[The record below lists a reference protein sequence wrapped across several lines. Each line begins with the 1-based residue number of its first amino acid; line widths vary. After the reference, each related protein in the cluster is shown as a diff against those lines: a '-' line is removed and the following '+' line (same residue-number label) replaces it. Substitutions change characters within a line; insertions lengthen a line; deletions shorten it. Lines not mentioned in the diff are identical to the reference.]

1 VLHSEDEKES
11 TMIYIRHLSAAPDF
25 TEKDFDVAPIR
36 THALTLASEAL
47 REAQVDLA
55 HVERIT
61 TIRRLTASGVTSLN
75 SSSRFASDG
84 NSDFQV
90 LWEDGERV
98 FCRGNSHGD
107 DTTLV
112 LAVLP
117 ASEHPA
123 PAVLDRLAHEYE
135 LRDALDPAWAARP
148 LKLVRE
154 RGQTILLL
162 QDPGGEPL
170 DRLIGPPMA
179 LELFLRLAVALSAA
193 VGRLHGRGL
202 VHKDIKPT
210 DVLVN
215 VSTSQVW
222 LTGFGI
228 TSRLPRERQSP
239 APPEFLEG
247 TLAYMA
253 PEQTGRMNGSIDS
266 RSDLYSLGI
275 TLYQMLTGTLPFTA
289 SDPMEWVHCHIAKN
303 PMPPSER
310 LKNVPAPVSA
320 IITKL
325 LAKAPEERYQTAAG
339 LECDLRRCLSD
350 ARGQIDL
357 FPLGERD
364 IPDRLLIP
372 EKLYGRAR
380 EIDILLSSFDRIVKR
395 GSPELVLVSGYSGIG
410 KSSVVNELHRVLVE
424 PRGLF
429 ASGKFDRYK
438 RDIPYSTLAQAF
450 QSLIRPLLGKSD
462 PELAGWREAFREA
475 LGPNGRL
482 IIDLV
487 PELKLVVGDQPPVP
501 ELPLHDAQRRFQLVF
516 RRFLA
521 VFARPEHPLA
531 LFLDDLQWLDLATL
545 DLLEDLLTQP
555 DVQHLMLIGAYRDNE
570 VNSVHPLIRKLE
582 AIRKAGAVVHEIIL
596 APLARED
603 LGQLI
608 GDALHC
614 ERERVTALAELIH
627 EKTAGNPFF
636 AIQLIS
642 VLVEEGLLTFDYGEW
657 RWSWDLNSIRTKGN
671 TDNVIDLMVGR
682 LNRLPVETQHA
693 LQLLACMGNSAQ
705 CALLEMVSQQSNEEM
720 HGQLWEAVRAGLIFR
735 TEQSYTFVHDRVQEA
750 AYSLIREDVR
760 AETHVRIGRLLA
772 AHTPPEQQEEKI
784 FEIVSQL
791 NRGSHLISSA
801 EEGKRLAE
809 SNLIAGRRA
818 KSSTAYTSA
827 VSYLHT
833 ARALLA
839 EEAWSEE
846 YDLTFAIESNLA
858 ECELLIADMAAAE
871 KRLLMLAQR
880 AKRAHDIALVTGLR
894 VTLYTTLDQSD
905 RGVEVALEYLRNGG
919 TDWSMHPTR
928 EEVVREYD
936 RIWSQ
941 LGSRKVDELLDL
953 PLMTNPNVLY
963 TMDVLNEIIVPAH
976 YCDDNLPSLIICRMV
991 NLSLEHGNSDGSCVA
1006 YLGLAMIAGPLFG
1019 NHSSTALEFGQ
1030 LGYDLVEQRGLKRFR
1045 ARVYA
1050 VFGNIIMPWTRHV
1063 RAGRDLIRRAFDVAN
1078 EMGDLTWAA
1087 SRSLLVGNLL
1097 ASGEQLAETQRE
1109 AEDSLAFLRKVRFGL
1124 VIDIVTT
1131 QLALIRTLR
1140 GLTPKFGSL
1149 DDGDMDE
1156 PRMEHHLS
1164 SNPMLAMAAC
1174 WYWIR
1179 KLQARYLAGDHTAAI
1194 DASSKAQRL
1203 LWTSPSRWETVEFCF
1218 YGALSH
1224 AASWD
1229 FAPPDQK
1236 QEHFEA
1242 LKSRHTQLD
1251 IWAQNCPENF
1261 ENRVALVGAEIAR
1274 IEGCELDAER
1284 LYEQAIGS
1292 ARANGF
1298 IHNEAL
1304 AYELAAR
1311 FYAARG
1317 FKQFA
1322 HLYLQNARYGYL
1334 RWGAVGK
1341 VRQLDETYPDLRQ
1354 EDLLPGPMNTI
1365 GAPVEHLDL
1374 ATVIKVSQAVSSE
1387 IVLENLIDT
1396 LMRTAMAQAGAER
1409 ALLIMPW
1416 GHEPRIEAE
1425 ATTSGDTVTVRLV
1438 DEAVTERA
1446 LPESVLHYVLRTHES
1461 VVLDDAAAESPFGVD
1476 SYIRQRHARS
1486 ILCLPLLNQAKLIG
1500 VLYLENNLTPR
1511 VFALTRSSVLK
1522 LLASQ
1527 AAIAL
1532 ENAHLYRNVAER
1544 EKQQTATSEMLRL
1557 ISNSPIHS
1565 VLDAVAEN
1573 AARLCDANNAEIFR
1587 LEDNLLRLAASYGE
1601 IPVVIHAYQGVPVNR
1616 DTVTGRAACDRRT
1629 IHVHDLAAEEGEYPV
1644 GSSNAKREGHRTTL
1658 ATPLLREGTPVGII
1672 LVRRMEIRPFSDQQ
1686 IALLETF
1693 ADQAVIAIENARLF
1707 ESEKQRGLA
1716 LARANRD
1723 LAERETKIRRLVD
1736 SNIIGIFLWDFDGRI
1751 LEANDEFLRMVSYDR
1766 EDLVAGRIR
1775 WADLTPPGWRDR
1787 NNARI
1792 EQQKRGGRFE
1802 PFEKEYTRKD
1812 GRRVPVLIGGATF
1825 EEGGNQGVAYV
1836 LDLTERKRVEAE
1848 ARENERRY
1856 REAQLELAHANRVAT
1871 MGQLT
1876 SSITHEVNQPIT
1888 AAVTYA
1894 SAARRLLSAD
1904 PPNLREVDDVL
1915 SLIVKQ
1921 GNRAGEVVGRIRAL
1935 IKKTPARKDSV
1946 AINDAILEII
1956 ALTRTE
1962 AANNS
1967 VSVRMQLAEGLP
1979 RVQGDRVQLQQVLL
1993 NLIINAIEA
2002 MRDIGEKERELLI
2015 SSHNEPDGV
2024 AVEVRDSGPGFAPAA
2039 LERVFEAF
2047 YTTKPG
2053 GLGLGLSICR
2063 SILEAHNGRL
2073 WASPNVPR
2081 GAIFRFIVPA
2091 HPAAAS

>member
-1 VLHSEDEKES
+1 
-11 TMIYIRHLSAAPDF
+11 
-25 TEKDFDVAPIR
+25 
-36 THALTLASEAL
+36 
-47 REAQVDLA
+47 
-55 HVERIT
+55 
-61 TIRRLTASGVTSLN
+61 
-75 SSSRFASDG
+75 
-84 NSDFQV
+84 
-90 LWEDGERV
+90 
-98 FCRGNSHGD
+98 
-107 DTTLV
+107 
-112 LAVLP
+112 
-117 ASEHPA
+117 
-123 PAVLDRLAHEYE
+123 
-135 LRDALDPAWAARP
+135 
-148 LKLVRE
+148 
-154 RGQTILLL
+154 
-162 QDPGGEPL
+162 
-170 DRLIGPPMA
+170 
-179 LELFLRLAVALSAA
+179 
-193 VGRLHGRGL
+193 
-202 VHKDIKPT
+202 
-210 DVLVN
+210 
-215 VSTSQVW
+215 
-222 LTGFGI
+222 
-228 TSRLPRERQSP
+228 
-239 APPEFLEG
+239 
-247 TLAYMA
+247 
-253 PEQTGRMNGSIDS
+253 
-266 RSDLYSLGI
+266 
-275 TLYQMLTGTLPFTA
+275 
-289 SDPMEWVHCHIAKN
+289 
-303 PMPPSER
+303 
-310 LKNVPAPVSA
+310 
-320 IITKL
+320 
-325 LAKAPEERYQTAAG
+325 
-339 LECDLRRCLSD
+339 
-350 ARGQIDL
+350 
-357 FPLGERD
+357 
-364 IPDRLLIP
+364 
-372 EKLYGRAR
+372 
-380 EIDILLSSFDRIVKR
+380 
-395 GSPELVLVSGYSGIG
+395 
-410 KSSVVNELHRVLVE
+410 
-424 PRGLF
+424 
-429 ASGKFDRYK
+429 
-438 RDIPYSTLAQAF
+438 
-450 QSLIRPLLGKSD
+450 
-462 PELAGWREAFREA
+462 
-475 LGPNGRL
+475 
-482 IIDLV
+482 
-487 PELKLVVGDQPPVP
+487 
-501 ELPLHDAQRRFQLVF
+501 
-516 RRFLA
+516 
-521 VFARPEHPLA
+521 
-531 LFLDDLQWLDLATL
+531 
-545 DLLEDLLTQP
+545 
-555 DVQHLMLIGAYRDNE
+555 
-570 VNSVHPLIRKLE
+570 
-582 AIRKAGAVVHEIIL
+582 
-596 APLARED
+596 
-603 LGQLI
+603 
-608 GDALHC
+608 
-614 ERERVTALAELIH
+614 
-627 EKTAGNPFF
+627 
-636 AIQLIS
+636 
-642 VLVEEGLLTFDYGEW
+642 
-657 RWSWDLNSIRTKGN
+657 
-671 TDNVIDLMVGR
+671 
-682 LNRLPVETQHA
+682 
-693 LQLLACMGNSAQ
+693 
-705 CALLEMVSQQSNEEM
+705 
-720 HGQLWEAVRAGLIFR
+720 
-735 TEQSYTFVHDRVQEA
+735 
-750 AYSLIREDVR
+750 
-760 AETHVRIGRLLA
+760 
-772 AHTPPEQQEEKI
+772 
-784 FEIVSQL
+784 
-791 NRGSHLISSA
+791 
-801 EEGKRLAE
+801 
-809 SNLIAGRRA
+809 
-818 KSSTAYTSA
+818 
-827 VSYLHT
+827 
-833 ARALLA
+833 
-839 EEAWSEE
+839 
-846 YDLTFAIESNLA
+846 
-858 ECELLIADMAAAE
+858 
-871 KRLLMLAQR
+871 
-880 AKRAHDIALVTGLR
+880 
-894 VTLYTTLDQSD
+894 
-905 RGVEVALEYLRNGG
+905 
-919 TDWSMHPTR
+919 
-928 EEVVREYD
+928 
-936 RIWSQ
+936 
-941 LGSRKVDELLDL
+941 
-953 PLMTNPNVLY
+953 
-963 TMDVLNEIIVPAH
+963 
-976 YCDDNLPSLIICRMV
+976 
-991 NLSLEHGNSDGSCVA
+991 
-1006 YLGLAMIAGPLFG
+1006 
-1019 NHSSTALEFGQ
+1019 
-1030 LGYDLVEQRGLKRFR
+1030 
-1045 ARVYA
+1045 
-1050 VFGNIIMPWTRHV
+1050 
-1063 RAGRDLIRRAFDVAN
+1063 
-1078 EMGDLTWAA
+1078 
-1087 SRSLLVGNLL
+1087 
-1097 ASGEQLAETQRE
+1097 
-1109 AEDSLAFLRKVRFGL
+1109 
-1124 VIDIVTT
+1124 
-1131 QLALIRTLR
+1131 
-1140 GLTPKFGSL
+1140 
-1149 DDGDMDE
+1149 
-1156 PRMEHHLS
+1156 
-1164 SNPMLAMAAC
+1164 
-1174 WYWIR
+1174 
-1179 KLQARYLAGDHTAAI
+1179 
-1194 DASSKAQRL
+1194 
-1203 LWTSPSRWETVEFCF
+1203 
-1218 YGALSH
+1218 
-1224 AASWD
+1224 
-1229 FAPPDQK
+1229 
-1236 QEHFEA
+1236 
-1242 LKSRHTQLD
+1242 
-1251 IWAQNCPENF
+1251 
-1261 ENRVALVGAEIAR
+1261 
-1274 IEGCELDAER
+1274 
-1284 LYEQAIGS
+1284 
-1292 ARANGF
+1292 
-1298 IHNEAL
+1298 
-1304 AYELAAR
+1304 
-1311 FYAARG
+1311 
-1317 FKQFA
+1317 
-1322 HLYLQNARYGYL
+1322 
-1334 RWGAVGK
+1334 
-1341 VRQLDETYPDLRQ
+1341 
-1354 EDLLPGPMNTI
+1354 
-1365 GAPVEHLDL
+1365 
-1374 ATVIKVSQAVSSE
+1374 
-1387 IVLENLIDT
+1387 VLENLIDT

-1775 WADLTPPGWRDR
+1775 WVDLTPPGWRDR